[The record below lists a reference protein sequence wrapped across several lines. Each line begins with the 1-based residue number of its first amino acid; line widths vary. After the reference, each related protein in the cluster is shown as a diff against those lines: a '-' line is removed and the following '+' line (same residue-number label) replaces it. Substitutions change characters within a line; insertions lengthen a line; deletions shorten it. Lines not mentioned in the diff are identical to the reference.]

1 MKSQKITT
9 LRFDQNENY
18 KIQQQF
24 HELKLLLNIVI
35 FILSKLKLNFL
46 KLHQAF
52 IQLQKQT
59 SIVEDSQQSLRI
71 IHCISLNF
79 IRTDYK
85 VLHKSQ
91 KPKPSLLSKTFIQ
104 QTNQNF
110 RTNEVNETECRP
122 SIPKDYCKSIQLI
135 KKSITITALNQ
146 NYILHL

>member
-35 FILSKLKLNFL
+35 FIWSKLKLNFL

-59 SIVEDSQQSLRI
+59 SIVEDSQQ
-71 IHCISLNF
+71 
-79 IRTDYK
+79 
-85 VLHKSQ
+85 KS
-91 KPKPSLLSKTFIQ
+91 
-104 QTNQNF
+104 
-110 RTNEVNETECRP
+110 
-122 SIPKDYCKSIQLI
+122 
-135 KKSITITALNQ
+135 
-146 NYILHL
+146 

>member
-35 FILSKLKLNFL
+35 FKTQIEFF

-59 SIVEDSQQSLRI
+59 YIVEDNHQQSLNLHDVCS
-71 IHCISLNF
+71 IHF
-79 IRTDYK
+79 IRTDFK
-85 VLHKSQ
+85 VLYKSHLPQISFMFKTLIQQGNWKSSNQSKYLRLSVGPASQ
-91 KPKPSLLSKTFIQ
+91 KI
-104 QTNQNF
+104 
-110 RTNEVNETECRP
+110 VM
-122 SIPKDYCKSIQLI
+122 
-135 KKSITITALNQ
+135 
-146 NYILHL
+146 

>member
-1 MKSQKITT
+1 MLKI
-9 LRFDQNENY
+9 DHDENY
-18 KIQQQF
+18 NNMHQF
-24 HELKLLLNIVI
+24 KEDKSMLIVVYSHHEQFSDCISKSFIKLLYNFRDRHPL
-35 FILSKLKLNFL
+35 LKTVN
-46 KLHQAF
+46 K
-52 IQLQKQT
+52 
-59 SIVEDSQQSLRI
+59 SLRI

-104 QTNQNF
+104 QTNQNL

-122 SIPKDYCKSIQLI
+122 SILKNCCKTIQLMT
-135 KKSITITALNQ
+135 KSTTITALNQ